1 VAEHKLG
8 EPKHVLLIDDDEL
21 QLGVREQVLRE
32 AGFATSCAENGEA
45 AVAKLREAG
54 ARVDVVL
61 TDHMLPGLGGAEL
74 VRALRSVAPQVPIVI
89 ITGLLEAE
97 PEYEGLAVHF
107 RTKPLPA
114 TELIA
119 TLREITAG

>member
-1 VAEHKLG
+1 
-8 EPKHVLLIDDDEL
+8 LLIDDDEL
-21 QLGVREQVLRE
+21 QLDVREQVLRE
-32 AGFATSCAENGEA
+32 AGFATSCAQSGEA

-54 ARVDVVL
+54 APVDVVL

-74 VRALRSVAPQVPIVI
+74 VRALRSVAPQVPIVV

-97 PEYEGLAVHF
+97 PEYEGLGVHF

-114 TELIA
+114 AELIA
-119 TLREITAG
+119 TLREVTGG